1 MCHFNKKELLLSL
14 LVSLFCKLIIFSH
27 LLIYIY
33 IYVERLFFLNTQLQ
47 WEKYNNILWDHK
59 GITFRKDHVKNY
71 KIFEQL
77 VENLCHC
84 GFGESEVVLLRFDSH
99 VTYEII

>member
-1 MCHFNKKELLLSL
+1 MC
-14 LVSLFCKLIIFSH
+14 VCVCVCVC
-27 LLIYIY
+27 
-33 IYVERLFFLNTQLQ
+33 VERLFFLNTQLQ
-47 WEKYNNILWDHK
+47 YEKYNNILLDHK

-71 KIFEQL
+71 KIFEQF

-84 GFGESEVVLLRFDSH
+84 GFGESEAVLLRFDSH